1 MPDRAAGAS
10 VTVCVA
16 RESLRATALNKICK
30 YHSLFTYDR
39 LPLPNG
45 QLGSNAKSAAG
56 RMPKATRLNQEDRCG
71 VRAESIQDSRLFS
84 SNAFKGGFEHI
95 VDLPV
100 AAALTWQGQLI
111 EGRGVTPS
119 IPVAQPPQQL
129 LAGEDPQMQKALE
142 LARQL

>member
-1 MPDRAAGAS
+1 MLVGSADSEAQWEQGRGTGEPERAAGAS

-71 VRAESIQDSRLFS
+71 VRAESIQDS
-84 SNAFKGGFEHI
+84 G
-95 VDLPV
+95 
-100 AAALTWQGQLI
+100 
-111 EGRGVTPS
+111 
-119 IPVAQPPQQL
+119 
-129 LAGEDPQMQKALE
+129 
-142 LARQL
+142 

>member
-1 MPDRAAGAS
+1 
-10 VTVCVA
+10 
-16 RESLRATALNKICK
+16 
-30 YHSLFTYDR
+30 
-39 LPLPNG
+39 
-45 QLGSNAKSAAG
+45 
-56 RMPKATRLNQEDRCG
+56 MPKATRLNQEDRCG

-84 SNAFKGGFEHI
+84 GNAFKGGFEHI